1 MDVSEPFGTLVAWI
15 EEARA
20 AGIPEPDAMT
30 LATVNAAG
38 VPTARVVS
46 LRRAEADTLIFT
58 SALWTRKARDLQENP
73 VAALVFFWPTLGRQV
88 QVSGRVE
95 PAERALAEDAF
106 ATRDRPHQLQSLVS
120 RQGAAIEDL
129 APLRQRLA
137 RAAREIGDAAIECPA
152 DWGAFR
158 VHAEVIEYWR
168 AAPDA
173 LHDRLVLVR
182 ERGAW
187 RSTRVAP

>member
-1 MDVSEPFGTLVAWI
+1 
-15 EEARA
+15 
-20 AGIPEPDAMT
+20 MT

-46 LRRAEADTLIFT
+46 LRRAEADTLVFT

-95 PAERALAEDAF
+95 PAERALAEEAF
-106 ATRDRPHQLQSLVS
+106 AKRDRPHQLQSLVS
-120 RQGAAIEDL
+120 RQGAAIDDL
-129 APLRQRLA
+129 ASVRGRLV
-137 RAAREIGDAAIECPA
+137 RAAREIGDAEIACPA

-158 VHAEVIEYWR
+158 VHAEAIEYWR

-182 ERGAW
+182 ERGGW
-187 RSTRVAP
+187 RSSRVAP